1 MAQSKKTTLRLKT
14 TPAAADTDKPAPR
27 QRSGA
32 RAHQAARQER
42 ARRAG
47 VGATG
52 VSTPAAPVEKATA
65 RPAARPEPDPPH
77 RPVARPATRP
87 HDRPAGGHHRQRLA
101 RPQETFKA
109 FAPCPQGL
117 EHSLAQ
123 ELGTLGLAAVAAGR
137 AGCHFEAAW
146 PDLLRANLHSRLA
159 TRILVQVAQA
169 PVYNEDDILSLAR
182 ATPWERWFGPEH
194 TLRVDTS
201 AVRSPMRSLQYCNLR
216 AKDGICDRL
225 REREGARPDIDTVRP
240 DARVHLFLDAR
251 QATLYL
257 DLSGESL
264 FKRGW
269 RLDKGAAPLRENLAA
284 GLLMLSGWPTDAA
297 LLDPFCGSGTI
308 LIEAAWMALGV
319 PPGIWRPF
327 AFERLRDH
335 DAHLWRDIKDDAR
348 SRIATRLAQPLVGT
362 DHDPAAI
369 DAARANVQ
377 RAHLAPDSIRFEV
390 SDVREVPPPAERGW
404 IVTNP
409 PYGERLG
416 LADADVLWAAWASWL
431 KQHYGGW
438 QLNIISDDRTLP
450 GRLRLKA
457 RRRHPLYNG
466 AIECR
471 LFQFDLVSHAD
482 RDKDDTA

>member
-1 MAQSKKTTLRLKT
+1 LRLKDAPEA
-14 TPAAADTDKPAPR
+14 PASEKPTAR
-27 QRSGA
+27 QRTGA
-32 RAHQAARQER
+32 RARQAARQAL
-42 ARRAG
+42 ARQAAAG
-47 VGATG
+47 SGSA
-52 VSTPAAPVEKATA
+52 SAPVASAPTG
-65 RPAARPEPDPPH
+65 PT
-77 RPVARPATRP
+77 RPATQATVRQRP
-87 HDRPAGGHHRQRLA
+87 ATGRPVPARRDRPATAVQQHRPAHVQD
-101 RPQETFKA
+101 TFKA

-123 ELGTLGLAAVAAGR
+123 ELQGLGLAAVTAGR
-137 AGCHFEAAW
+137 AGCHFEARW
-146 PDLLRANLHSRLA
+146 QDLLRANLHSRLA
-159 TRILVQVAQA
+159 TRILMQVAQA
-169 PVYNEDDILSLAR
+169 PVHTEDDILSLAR
-182 ATPWERWFGPEH
+182 ATPWEHWFGPEH
-194 TLRVDTS
+194 SLRVDTS
-201 AVRSPMRSLQYCNLR
+201 AIHSPMRSLQYCNLR

-240 DARVHLFLDAR
+240 DARVHLFLDAH
-251 QATLYL
+251 QATLYI

-284 GLLMLSGWPTDAA
+284 GLLILSGWPGDAP
-297 LLDPFCGSGTI
+297 LLDPFCGSGTV

-327 AFERLRDH
+327 AFERLRNHDH
-335 DAHLWRDIKDDAR
+335 RLWRDLKDDAR
-348 SRIATRLAQPLVGT
+348 SHIMTRLEQPMVGA

-369 DAARANVQ
+369 EAARANLQ

-390 SDVREVPPPAERGW
+390 CDVREVLPPADRGW

-416 LADADVLWAAWASWL
+416 VADADALWAGWSRWL
-431 KQHYGGW
+431 KQHYAGW
-438 QLNIISDDRTLP
+438 QLNIISDDMGLP

-466 AIECR
+466 ALECR
-471 LFQFDLVSHAD
+471 LFQFDLNPDAYRAERPQNH
-482 RDKDDTA
+482 TA